1 MSEIEKKFVTS
12 ELTVSLTCP
21 KCGKTRQAD
30 VSHLMAHQT
39 KVQLK
44 CKCTCGNEFSVQ
56 LERRRSIRKELALPG
71 KINYHGKSYKI
82 RINNLSRHGLNFELL
97 EKLTLKPGERIA
109 IQFEADDP
117 LHSPIQR
124 EVRVKNLISPEN
136 IGCEFLSFDHYGSL
150 GKYFLFHF

>member
-21 KCGKTRQAD
+21 KCKKTRQAD

-39 KVQLK
+39 KVLLK
-44 CKCTCGNEFSVQ
+44 CKCKCKNEFQVQ

-97 EKLTLKPGERIA
+97 EKLTLEPDEI
-109 IQFEADDP
+109 ISVQFEADDP
-117 LHSPIQR
+117 MQSSIR
-124 EVRVKNLISPEN
+124 RDVRVKNLIAPEI
-136 IGCEFLSFDHYGSL
+136 IGCEFLSFEHYDSL